1 VEHEVLQK
9 KLDDWEDIVLLE
21 LVEKLDFEQQKLE
34 ELLERWEFSDEDEL
48 EELVEKLEQK
58 MVDEDELL
66 DKDVVQTKELDEL
79 LQRLNF
85 SLEVELE
92 VLLVILVDVET

>member
-1 VEHEVLQK
+1 M
-9 KLDDWEDIVLLE
+9 LLE

-58 MVDEDELL
+58 VDL
-66 DKDVVQTKELDEL
+66 
-79 LQRLNF
+79 
-85 SLEVELE
+85 SSS
-92 VLLVILVDVET
+92 